1 MISAIITSNCRKHLF
16 DFRLKIHLVVLLF
29 TSILWAQP
37 QVFSF
42 EGFAQ
47 GTSYHISYVAENK
60 QARLPQQVDSLLAC
74 FDRSVSTYQ
83 TQSIISKVNRNEPVI
98 LDEWFIHCFL
108 EGKMMWKATDGA
120 FDPTVYSLVN
130 AWGFGPGRKE
140 HIEQKRIDSLLVFV
154 GMDKIKLQ
162 KDKIVKKDPRV
173 SLDFNA
179 FAQGYSVDVV
189 ADFLKSKGFNNILVE
204 IGGEVIGFGQKPN
217 GQCWSVGIEKPTD
230 NPEGRNEN
238 QFEFKLCNKAMAT
251 SGNNRKF
258 RIIDGVKYA
267 HHIDPKTGYPAA
279 NPLLSASV
287 LASNTLT
294 ADATA
299 TGLLVMGL
307 EKAKTYLDKHPEI
320 EALMVYG
327 LPNGQTGVF
336 ATNGLKKLLQ
346 LP

>member
-1 MISAIITSNCRKHLF
+1 MTVPHLQANGNQ
-16 DFRLKIHLVVLLF
+16 LSLVSLSKIHLVFLLF
-29 TSILWAQP
+29 TVVSWSQL

-47 GTSYHISYVAENK
+47 GTTYHISYVADAK
-60 QARLPQQVDSLLAC
+60 QERLPQQVDSLLAC

-83 TQSIISKVNRNEPVI
+83 PQSIISKVNRNEPVV
-98 LDEWFIHCFL
+98 LDEWFKHCFVA
-108 EGKMMWKATDGA
+108 GKMMWQATDGA

-130 AWGFGPGRKE
+130 AWGFGPGRKA

-154 GMDKIKLQ
+154 GMDKIKLH
-162 KDKIVKKDPRV
+162 KNKIVKKDPRV
-173 SLDFNA
+173 ALDFNA

-189 ADFLKSKGFNNILVE
+189 ADFLKAKGHINILVE

-217 GQCWSVGIEKPTD
+217 GQCWSVGIEKPID
-230 NPEGRNEN
+230 NPDGRNEN

-336 ATNGLKKLLQ
+336 ATPGLKKILQ